1 MTLKHTI
8 FVFFDE
14 IMPDEFER
22 RLDWEFLVKAWSGS
36 ISWQQISPG
45 QIVLE
50 LNGIDG
56 LNRIYV
62 TRRRIADRIY
72 IAARKETGEIL
83 QTGVWWYDEA
93 AQSACCAR
101 RIYDED
107 LVETLNTRLPDFC
120 YNTFVKEAA

>member
-14 IMPDEFER
+14 ITPEEFDR
-22 RLDWEFLVKAWSGS
+22 RLGWEFLVRAWSGS
-36 ISWQQISPG
+36 INWHQVSPRG
-45 QIVLE
+45 VVLE

-56 LNRIYV
+56 LNRIHV
-62 TRRRIADRIY
+62 TRRRIGARIY
-72 IAARKETGEIL
+72 IAAHKESGDIL

-120 YNTFVKEAA
+120 FNTFVKEAA